1 MLHRFDSVETAV
13 ATLVT
18 TTTLGGPYVLQL
30 ARMAY
35 AQSVGAAGDIA
46 DIAPLSLEQV
56 LGSGPLVGAL
66 ILIYL
71 LAGKVQQAIES
82 LTKWQP
88 KVEIVHRYPQ
98 RRRSNPDD
106 GDDEITG
113 VRHIKTE
120 EREKQP

>member
-1 MLHRFDSVETAV
+1 MLHRFDSAESAL

-18 TTTLGGPYVLQL
+18 TATLGGPYLLQL
-30 ARMAY
+30 ARIAY
-35 AQSVGAAGDIA
+35 AQSAVAAGDIA
-46 DIAPLSLEQV
+46 EISPLALDQV

-71 LAGKVQQAIES
+71 LAGKVQQAIET

-98 RRRSNPDD
+98 RRRANPDE
-106 GDDEITG
+106 GDEEVTG
-113 VRHIKTE
+113 VRHLNTE
-120 EREKQP
+120 EREKLK